1 MRALFLLVAAVPQVV
16 SQPSRAQGSTCSLSG
31 KVTFSSKDPKV
42 KVAEL
47 VVYVASKKRSVKLSE
62 PRRHEIAHKDKQ
74 FVPRM
79 VIVQKNDS
87 VSFPNRDNTEH
98 SVFTSDRTTVRINPT
113 RKAEPEP
120 VAFLKE
126 GGFRIQ
132 CDIHSNMRAW
142 VVVVPV
148 IELATRVADD
158 GTWRI
163 DNVPAGDQV
172 LKVLEPNG
180 NSNEVRVTAC
190 ANDTPI
196 DVSLEG
202 FEGPQLKRFNGS
214 PYSEYQQ

>member
-1 MRALFLLVAAVPQVV
+1 MRALLLLIVSLPAVV
-16 SQPSRAQGSTCSLSG
+16 SQPSRAQGAKCSLSG
-31 KVTFSSKDPKV
+31 KVTFSSKDPKA
-42 KVAEL
+42 KTGEL
-47 VVYVASKKRSVKLSE
+47 VVYVASKARSVKLSE
-62 PRRHEIAHKDKQ
+62 PRRHEIAQKDQQ

-79 VIVQKNDS
+79 LLIQKNDS
-87 VSFPNRDNTEH
+87 VSFPNRDNKEH

-148 IELATRVADD
+148 VELATKVADD

-163 DNVPAGDQV
+163 DNVPAGAQV

-180 NSNEVRVTAC
+180 NSVERAVTAC
-190 ANDTPI
+190 ASDTPI

-202 FEGPQLKRFNGS
+202 NEGPQLRRFNGS
-214 PYSEYQQ
+214 PYGEYQQ

>member
-1 MRALFLLVAAVPQVV
+1 MRALLLMIVSLPAVV

-42 KVAEL
+42 KAAEL

-62 PRRHEIAHKDKQ
+62 PRRHEIAQKEQQ

-79 VIVQKNDS
+79 LLIQKNDS
-87 VSFPNRDNTEH
+87 VSFPNRDNKEH

-148 IELATRVADD
+148 VELATKVGAD

-163 DNVPAGDQV
+163 DNVPAGAQL

-180 NSNEVRVTAC
+180 NSVEVPVTAC

-202 FEGPQLKRFNGS
+202 FEGPQLRRFNGS
-214 PYSEYQQ
+214 PYGEYQQ

>member
-1 MRALFLLVAAVPQVV
+1 MRALFLLIAAVPQVV
-16 SQPSRAQGSTCSLSG
+16 SQPSRAEGAKCSLSG

-42 KVAEL
+42 KATEL
-47 VVYVASKKRSVKLSE
+47 VVYVASKARSVKLSE
-62 PRRHEIAHKDKQ
+62 PRRHEIAQKDQQ

-79 VIVQKNDS
+79 LLIQKNDS
-87 VSFPNRDNTEH
+87 VSFPNRDNKEH

-120 VAFLKE
+120 VAFLRE

-148 IELATRVADD
+148 VELATKVGAD

-163 DNVPAGDQV
+163 DNVPAGAQL

-180 NSNEVRVTAC
+180 SSVEVPVTAC
-190 ANDTPI
+190 ANDTPN

-202 FEGPQLKRFNGS
+202 NEGPALRRFNGS
-214 PYSEYQQ
+214 PYGEYQQ